1 METMENSKMQFL
13 LLKNKKK
20 DELIPDEQVIDIDYS
35 ELRSMNEIKLALI
48 DKIPYF
54 QSECARIDLLK
65 EENIERKNTLIV
77 PFINSTFTGRSS
89 VTKELLKRNVALSLK
104 YNPILIDKYVYLSEN
119 RPVSTPPKTDTD
131 LFQDHK
137 SSECCISISTSKS
150 LDLITI
156 NYVVRLLHKSYLK
169 FCF

>member
-1 METMENSKMQFL
+1 MENSKMQFL

-54 QSECARIDLLK
+54 QSEYERIDLLK
-65 EENIERKNTLIV
+65 EENIERRNILIV

-89 VTKELLKRNVALSLK
+89 VTKELLKRNVALFLK
-104 YNPILIDKYVYLSEN
+104 YNPMSKEKYISVSED
-119 RPVSTPPKTDTD
+119 RFVSTPPKTNTD
-131 LFQDHK
+131 LSQDLSHRMDIN
-137 SSECCISISTSKS
+137 ISDTVVSA
-150 LDLITI
+150 LNTI
-156 NYVVRLLHKSYLK
+156 VRLLHEKYLK